1 MHVLSLTQASFDAA
15 VARSA
20 CMVIEFSSRRADFA
34 DRAALADATLGVQ
47 WGHVDAQAETRLAAM
62 FGIESDV
69 ALLVFREQIV
79 LYRQAGRHDPA
90 QMTALLRRICAL
102 DMAKIKAEIEEQK
115 QAERA
120 LQMRRECPTTRL
132 ISESHRKAG

>member
-1 MHVLSLTQASFDAA
+1 MQVLSLTQASFDAA
-15 VARSA
+15 VTQSA
-20 CMVIEFSSRRADFA
+20 CMAI
-34 DRAALADATLGVQ
+34 
-47 WGHVDAQAETRLAAM
+47 
-62 FGIESDV
+62 
-69 ALLVFREQIV
+69 
-79 LYRQAGRHDPA
+79 DPA
-90 QMTALLRRICAL
+90 QITALLRRICAL